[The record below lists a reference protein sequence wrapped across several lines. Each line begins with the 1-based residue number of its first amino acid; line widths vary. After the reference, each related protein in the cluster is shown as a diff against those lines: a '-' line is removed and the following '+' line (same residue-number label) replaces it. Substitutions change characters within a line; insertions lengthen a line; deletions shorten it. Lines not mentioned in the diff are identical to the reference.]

1 MVGAFLASAGW
12 CITPGILIV
21 FIDLTA
27 NVITP
32 VRELPEQL
40 ASRKAA
46 VALMDKLADSLE
58 NNVREEGICT
68 LNRVDNGITLKN
80 VTFGYETDCSVLH
93 NISTTFDA
101 GRKYAIVGA
110 RGRLQSFFDS
120 LFYSLFTISQ

>member
-1 MVGAFLASAGW
+1 MVGAFLASVGW

-27 NVITP
+27 NVINP
-32 VRELPEQL
+32 VRDLPEQL

-46 VALMDKLADSLE
+46 VALMDKHADSLE
-58 NNVREEGICT
+58 NNVREEGTCT
-68 LNRVDNGITLKN
+68 LNRVDNEITLKN
-80 VTFGYETDCSVLH
+80 VTFGYETDCSALH

-110 RGRLQSFFDS
+110 SGSGKYNS
-120 LFYSLFTISQ
+120 GCKCASCPM